1 MTLEEILRLIEENEL
16 GRDVFMHLF
25 RDASFVANQLTAD
38 DCAEVFEGILKGKDD
53 LTRDRLKKLC
63 AVYDADL
70 DEVVNRMAADKTEDE
85 GKAEPVAETKTEVNA
100 PKSQRFIGRFFR
112 FRKEFGKNVSEVKYF
127 YFKVKEG
134 DGEWVEIDRNM
145 FVDLKAMTDEDKA
158 CTTFNQDGI
167 WEVEIYAD
175 SRRERM
181 FTTIAK
187 HCYGVEV

>member
-1 MTLEEILRLIEENEL
+1 MTLEEILSLIEENEL
-16 GRDVFMHLF
+16 GRNVFMYLF

-70 DEVVNRMAADKTEDE
+70 DEVVNGMAADKTEAD
-85 GKAEPVAETKTEVNA
+85 KAEEAVKPR
-100 PKSQRFIGRFFR
+100 RFTGRVFK
-112 FRKEFGKNVSEVKYF
+112 FRKKFSGGKNCF
-127 YFKVKEG
+127 NPKVFILKGMEEG
-134 DGEWVEIDRNM
+134 IERWEEIDGNL
-145 FVDLKAMTDEDKA
+145 FVDLKAMTDEA
-158 CTTFNQDGI
+158 QARTTFNDG
-167 WEVEIYAD
+167 EVWDIEIKTD
-175 SRRERM
+175 RRRERM

>member
-25 RDASFVANQLTAD
+25 RDSFFIADKLTAD

-70 DEVVNRMAADKTEDE
+70 DEVVNGIKEE
-85 GKAEPVAETKTEVNA
+85 GKVMERK
-100 PKSQRFIGRFFR
+100 QRFTGRKFR
-112 FRKEFGKNVSEVKYF
+112 FKKEFGKNAFDVKYF
-127 YFKVKEG
+127 IFLGQKDE
-134 DGEWVEIDRNM
+134 GEWLAIDGNL
-145 FVDLKAMTDEDKA
+145 FVDLKAMTDEDNA
-158 CTTFNQDGI
+158 RTVFRGGNV
-167 WEVEIYAD
+167 WEIEIKTD
-175 SRRERM
+175 RRRERM

-187 HCYGVEV
+187 HCYDVEV